1 MPTIGIGPRA
11 VELPYSA
18 AVVPGRVLAEKY
30 RLDEVIG
37 EGSMGIVWRATQLG
51 LGRAVAVKVLHG
63 ALARREDTR
72 ARFVREARVAA
83 ALRHPAVV
91 AVLDFGETDG
101 ALYLVM
107 ELLVGQTLR
116 GHMAEER
123 LPIAEAARI
132 AVDVATA
139 LVAAH
144 QIHLVHRDLKPE
156 NIFLETSEDGYRV
169 RVVDF
174 GLAFISAPPGETHGS
189 LGRMTE
195 EGILGGTPLYMSPE
209 QTRALEV
216 GPESD
221 VYALGCVFYELVLG
235 RPPFGGAIA
244 ELLTRHAYAAPIPL
258 RKLAPDLAIDPLV
271 DELVLAMLAK
281 SPAARPLPQHIVD
294 VLGPIAAGAG
304 AGGRS
309 RSNEGRA
316 ERMVG
321 LVPPPAPEPVLG
333 RAPTLAQEATI
344 VAWIGAADEALA
356 LGLAVN
362 GFEALPSDGP
372 TVGRVVFAPGASL
385 ETLAALVAAGR
396 PVVTDVPSGDLDGIT
411 ARLRAGV
418 AEVVS
423 RPVRPEE
430 LARKLLR
437 ALRRRPT

>member
-1 MPTIGIGPRA
+1 M
-11 VELPYSA
+11 
-18 AVVPGRVLAEKY
+18 VPGSILADKY

-83 ALRHPAVV
+83 ALRHPGVV
-91 AVLDFGETDG
+91 AVLDFGETDGTDG

-107 ELLVGQTLR
+107 ELLVGETLR
-116 GHMAEER
+116 SHMAEER
-123 LPIAEAARI
+123 LPIIEAARI
-132 AVDVATA
+132 TVDVATA

-156 NIFLETSEDGYRV
+156 NIFLEATEDGYRV

-209 QTRALEV
+209 QTRALAV

-235 RPPFGGAIA
+235 RPPFGGSIA

-258 RKLAPDLAIDPLV
+258 RKLAPDLAIEPLV

-309 RSNEGRA
+309 RTNEGRS
-316 ERMVG
+316 ERMLSPVA
-321 LVPPPAPEPVLG
+321 PATPEGGVAT
-333 RAPTLAQEATI
+333 APTLSQETTI
-344 VAWIGAADEALA
+344 VAWVGEVDEALA

-362 GFEALPSDGP
+362 GFEALPADAP
-372 TVGRVVFAPGASL
+372 TLGRVVFAPGASL

-411 ARLRAGV
+411 ARLRVGV

-430 LARKLLR
+430 LARKLQR
-437 ALRRRPT
+437 ALRRRPR